1 MYLLAFDLTP
11 SEPDWYY
18 SHSLPSYWCGGDD
31 RSPPSSPFS
40 PFFPCRSPPG
50 FLFFFFNGLIF
61 GRRPEA
67 APCRPFPFSLPPLP
81 PHIHT
86 LFLPFPCPRTT
97 GQYCSILSLL
107 QTTQVWPLISRI
119 CPDCQTQHTHLTNP
133 KKALEWGGG
142 SLKLFLEPKTWW
154 GGSGS
159 NYQPSGVWFRPG

>member
-1 MYLLAFDLTP
+1 MI
-11 SEPDWYY
+11 
-18 SHSLPSYWCGGDD
+18 SLPLNQTGITHIPCRAIGVEGMIGPL
-31 RSPPSSPFS
+31 PPLLFLLSSPAAPLQVF
-40 PFFPCRSPPG
+40 C
-50 FLFFFFNGLIF
+50 FFFNGLIF

-107 QTTQVWPLISRI
+107 QTTQVWPPISGI